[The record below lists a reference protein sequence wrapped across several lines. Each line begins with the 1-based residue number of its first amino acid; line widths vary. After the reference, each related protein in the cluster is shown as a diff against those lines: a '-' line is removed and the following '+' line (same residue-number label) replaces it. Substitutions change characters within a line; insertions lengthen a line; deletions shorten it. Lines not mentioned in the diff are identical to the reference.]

1 MNVLL
6 WVLCVVCGLSL
17 EATVVAIV
25 LRNSEADH
33 LAECRSLIEK
43 MYLEADRVDSEM
55 HALKER
61 YDDVDC
67 ERDRL
72 ADIVCGDVPKSMCYL
87 SREIHKQAVAHG
99 WWDEER
105 SFPEVVALCHS
116 ELSEA
121 LEEYRDAKPME
132 YVVIEKMD
140 APDEI
145 ETDPLAFGERKPEG
159 AAVEMA
165 DCIIRIL
172 DWCGKAG
179 VDIDDV
185 VERKMAYNATRPY
198 KHGGKVC

>member
-1 MNVLL
+1 MIILHL
-6 WVLCVVCGLSL
+6 FWVIAILSL
-17 EATVVAIV
+17 GVAFT
-25 LRNSEADH
+25 LLLHREM
-33 LAECRSLIEK
+33 AEHKECSALLQDMCE
-43 MYLEADRVDSEM
+43 EADRVDARMRTLQEQY
-55 HALKER
+55 A
-61 YDDVDC
+61 DVDR

-72 ADIVCGDVPKSMCYL
+72 ADMVCGDIPKSMSYL

-99 WWDEER
+99 WWDEEH

-121 LEEYRDAKPME
+121 LEEYRNAKPTE

-172 DWCGKAG
+172 DWCGKTG